1 MLESY
6 KNNRYL
12 FWQLVKKDI
21 TGKYNG
27 SVLGWAWPILVPVL
41 MLFIYTFFFSVVF
54 QARWGTSVENR
65 YEFAL
70 MMFCGLSVFNVLS
83 DVMGRSTSLIA
94 VNVSYVKKVVFPLD
108 LLPVVITLSALFNSL
123 ISFVI
128 LIVARIVV
136 IGPPSVVLIE
146 GIVGLIP
153 LALFCIGVSYILSSL
168 SVYIKDFSNVIS
180 VLITVMMYIS
190 PVFYSIDNLPV
201 EFRRFVYLN
210 PMTYMIENFRNV
222 FLRNKSMSLRF
233 FIISM
238 VISIFLY
245 ALGRTVFKRL
255 CKGFAD
261 VL

>member
-1 MLESY
+1 M
-6 KNNRYL
+6 
-12 FWQLVKKDI
+12 
-21 TGKYNG
+21 
-27 SVLGWAWPILVPVL
+27 
-41 MLFIYTFFFSVVF
+41 
-54 QARWGTSVENR
+54 
-65 YEFAL
+65 
-70 MMFCGLSVFNVLS
+70 
-83 DVMGRSTSLIA
+83 
-94 VNVSYVKKVVFPLD
+94 
-108 LLPVVITLSALFNSL
+108 
-123 ISFVI
+123 
-128 LIVARIVV
+128 
-136 IGPPSVVLIE
+136 VLIE